1 MTDNKDEL
9 FEKQVK
15 NIDEESNKE
24 DKPVVEKQYNRKGKE
39 KQKNKDGTYRK
50 RREQTPE
57 QRARMLEVL
66 AKGREKAKHVRA
78 MKASLK
84 ADKKQAEKDKLEQ
97 EYASL
102 IEKKKQKQHDKIH
115 NSEEVKNLKDE
126 LSQLKQLIKDMA
138 SKPKP
143 SVEKENISNSIP
155 SKPAPIIQSVPVEP
169 VKESAPVVVEE
180 SVNTL
185 PIPPVIRKKSIRAK
199 SIWSQFV

>member
-1 MTDNKDEL
+1 MTDNKEEL
-9 FEKQVK
+9 FEKEVK
-15 NIDEESNKE
+15 NIDDEPKEEVKE
-24 DKPVVEKQYNRKGKE
+24 QVKLYTKKGKE
-39 KQKNKDGTYRK
+39 RQKNKDGTYRK
-50 RREQTPE
+50 RKPQTPE

-66 AKGREKAKHVRA
+66 AKGREKAKQVRA

-84 ADKKQAEKDKLEQ
+84 AEAKQQERTKLEE

-102 IEKKKQKQHDKIH
+102 IEKKKQKQKEKID
-115 NSEEVKNLKDE
+115 NSEEVKALKDE

-143 SVEKENISNSIP
+143 SIEKEKVSESIP
-155 SKPAPIIQSVPVEP
+155 SKPAPVVESVPVEP

-199 SIWSQFV
+199 SVWSQFV